1 MLVDESQIEV
11 SDQPEEG
18 WEYLGELV
26 RVLKFGASGI
36 RLLELDLFRQVND
49 EVELGEA
56 LLVDR
61 IHTIID
67 ELAAK
72 KDAQCHD
79 SQVVVL
85 ALVERVEAF
94 GVDHDGCSLL
104 TVHSLAIGDRTR
116 VDPETLYKDRVVILK
131 CCDF

>member
-1 MLVDESQIEV
+1 MLVNESQVEV

-26 RVLKFGASGI
+26 WVLKFGATRI
-36 RLLELDLFRQVND
+36 RLFELDLLRQVDD
-49 EVELGEA
+49 EVELREA

-67 ELAAK
+67 ELAAE

-85 ALVERVEAF
+85 AFVERVEAF
-94 GVDHDGCSLL
+94 GIDHDGCGML
-104 TVHSLAIGDRTR
+104 TVNSLAIGDRTR
-116 VDPETLYKDRVVILK
+116 VDPETLYINIVMVLK
-131 CCDF
+131 SCD

>member
-1 MLVDESQIEV
+1 MLVDESQVEV
-11 SDQPEEG
+11 SDEPEEG

-26 RVLKFGASGI
+26 RVLKFEAT
-36 RLLELDLFRQVND
+36 RLFELDLLRQVDD

-56 LLVDR
+56 LLVNR
-61 IHTIID
+61 IHAIID

-72 KDAQCHD
+72 KDAQRHD

-85 ALVERVEAF
+85 AFVERVEAF
-94 GVDHDGCSLL
+94 GIDHDGCGLL

-116 VDPETLYKDRVVILK
+116 VDPETLHINIVVVLK
-131 CCDF
+131 SCD

>member
-1 MLVDESQIEV
+1 MLVDESQVEV
-11 SDQPEEG
+11 SDEPEEG

-26 RVLKFGASGI
+26 RVLKFGAT
-36 RLLELDLFRQVND
+36 RLFKLDLLRQVDD

-56 LLVDR
+56 LLVNR
-61 IHTIID
+61 IHAIID

-72 KDAQCHD
+72 KDAQRHD

-85 ALVERVEAF
+85 AFVERVEAF
-94 GVDHDGCSLL
+94 GIDHDGCGLL

-116 VDPETLYKDRVVILK
+116 VDPETLHINIVVVLK
-131 CCDF
+131 SCD